1 MSKDGGEPKDP
12 RARRSRQALERA
24 LLDLVAV
31 KDLAQISVSDIT
43 KQAGLSRS
51 TFYEHYLDVH
61 DVAAAAC
68 TLLFDELVQGLPLA
82 DPGLVEETVPVDNPL
97 VPVFTHFANH
107 APLYRSLLGP
117 DGSAR
122 VINHLV
128 HRLRAATRANLR
140 LAAEVAPRAAGG
152 PGTAP
157 DDPIYALIAGAL
169 VGIVVDW
176 LRHDTPDSPERLA
189 ARVWPHLVAATE
201 RVPETDNGDLSNE
214 RLHNRAN

>member
-1 MSKDGGEPKDP
+1 MSSSGGPTPPKDP

-24 LLDLVAV
+24 LLDLVAEQ
-31 KDLAQISVSDIT
+31 DLAQISVSDIT

-51 TFYEHYLDVH
+51 TFYEHYVDVH
-61 DVAAAAC
+61 DLAASAC
-68 TLLFDELVQGLPLA
+68 TLLFDQLVEGLPMA
-82 DPGLVEETVPVDNPL
+82 DPGLVEKPDPPDNPL
-97 VPVFTHFANH
+97 VPVFSHFATH

-140 LAAEVAPRAAGG
+140 FAAQITPRVTGA
-152 PGTAP
+152 PGTPP
-157 DDPIYALIAGAL
+157 DDPTYALIAGAI

-176 LRHDTPDSPERLA
+176 LRHETPDTPEQLA
-189 ARVWPHLVAATE
+189 ARVWPHLVGAAE
-201 RVPETDNGDLSNE
+201 ARESSF
-214 RLHNRAN
+214 